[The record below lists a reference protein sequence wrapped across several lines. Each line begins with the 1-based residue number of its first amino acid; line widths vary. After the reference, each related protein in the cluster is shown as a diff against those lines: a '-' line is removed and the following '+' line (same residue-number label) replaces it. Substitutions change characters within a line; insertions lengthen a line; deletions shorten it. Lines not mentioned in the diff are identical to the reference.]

1 MTLKARYE
9 RRFAPAHARAER
21 GGASLAPG
29 LFAIALF
36 LLLAS
41 LSLYEITRPDRAV
54 TILAAGVAAL
64 TDVDRT
70 LAENLPLLRERAAA
84 AGGDEVEPPGFP
96 LPAAIPREAALSADA
111 PVLRALILRS
121 AAASLYENGLDSLD
135 RTGEQSADLFS
146 LTSVMR
152 GFAAF
157 LTGDAH
163 GQARWLAVA
172 ALLAAT
178 LLGAATLALNRG
190 FARFRIFGG
199 AVLLAAA
206 PGYLAARGASWLLDR
221 FASDDAFVADLQT
234 VVQAMLAVPARN
246 FLIAGSLGLAIV
258 VAGWALGYAAGYL
271 WPEDAPLAGDEHGP
285 TVPFDAVPGPVV
297 QPPGVAPDA
306 DQPWRGLLRRVRLPR
321 AAPRR

>member
-96 LPAAIPREAALSADA
+96 LPAAIPREDALSADA

-258 VAGWALGYAAGYL
+258 VVGWALGYAAGYL
-271 WPEDAPLAGDEHGP
+271 WPEDAPIAGDEHGP

-297 QPPGVAPDA
+297 QPPGVGPDS

>member
-1 MTLKARYE
+1 MKARYA
-9 RRFAPAHARAER
+9 RRFAPAYARAER

-64 TDVDRT
+64 TDVDRA

-84 AGGDEVEPPGFP
+84 AESDEIEPPGFP
-96 LPAAIPREAALSADA
+96 LPAAIPREDALAADV
-111 PVLRALILRS
+111 PVLRALILQS
-121 AAASLYENGLDSLD
+121 AAASLYEHGLDSLD

-152 GFAAF
+152 GFARF

-172 ALLAAT
+172 ALPAAT

-190 FARFRIFGG
+190 FARFRVFGG

-206 PGYLAARGASWLLDR
+206 PGYLAARMASWLLDR
-221 FASDDAFVADLQT
+221 FASDDAFVADLQA

-246 FLIAGSLGLAIV
+246 FLIAGSLGLAIAA
-258 VAGWALGYAAGYL
+258 AGWAFGYAADRL

-285 TVPFDAVPGPVV
+285 MLPFDAVPGPVV
-297 QPPGVAPDA
+297 QPPGVAPA
-306 DQPWRGLLRRVRLPR
+306 AGPPWRDLLRRVRLPR
-321 AAPRR
+321 VAPRR

>member
-1 MTLKARYE
+1 MTTRYA
-9 RRFAPAHARAER
+9 RRFAPAYARAER

-29 LFAIALF
+29 LFAIVLF

-64 TDVDRT
+64 TDVDRA

-84 AGGDEVEPPGFP
+84 AAEGDDVEPPGFP
-96 LPAAIPREAALSADA
+96 LPAPIPREAALAADV
-111 PVLRALILRS
+111 PVLRALILQR

-152 GFAAF
+152 GFARF

-178 LLGAATLALNRG
+178 PLGAATLALNRG
-190 FARFRIFGG
+190 FARFRVFGG

-206 PGYLAARGASWLLDR
+206 PGYLAARMASWLLAR
-221 FASDDAFVADLQT
+221 FASDDAFVADLQA

-246 FLIAGSLGLAIV
+246 FLIAGSLGLAIA
-258 VAGWALGYAAGYL
+258 VAGWALGYAADRL
-271 WPEDAPLAGDEHGP
+271 WPEDAPAAADEHGP
-285 TVPFDAVPGPVV
+285 TVPFDAVPGPVL
-297 QPPGVAPDA
+297 QPPGVAPAA
-306 DQPWRGLLRRVRLPR
+306 DPPWRGLLRRVRLPR
-321 AAPRR
+321 VAPRR